1 MIIMADFLM
10 ETVMAVADNVEQYV
24 STKNHTSL
32 QTLLTADRCAL
43 GSAELVNNI
52 GMRPLRVLDFDWPGG
67 FVRTR
72 MTSVIHAEWRMVYV
86 DEAGWEVR
94 VDEVVTMPVADD
106 GTAVDY
112 HKSYAWVMAVE
123 VRAPDGSSVRSSTT
137 EEGAK

>member
-1 MIIMADFLM
+1 M
-10 ETVMAVADNVEQYV
+10 TVADNVEQYV
-24 STKNHTSL
+24 SARNHTSL

-43 GSAELVNNI
+43 GSAELVNSL
-52 GMRPLRVLDFDWPGG
+52 GMRPLRAIDFDSEG

-137 EEGAK
+137 GEDVK